1 MKINKNIYNSV
12 QEDSYK
18 KDEKKLEKKDIKE
31 GAKEDRVEITSHVS
45 EIKTVDLNSENSP
58 ERSYIQLKYA
68 EYKIKENADTALAIY
83 NGLSKERVY
92 GLL

>member
-1 MKINKNIYNSV
+1 MKINKNVYNSV

-18 KDEKKLEKKDIKE
+18 KDEKKLEKKGIKE

-58 ERSYIQLKYA
+58 ERSYIQLKYSFG
-68 EYKIKENADTALAIY
+68 YI
-83 NGLSKERVY
+83 
-92 GLL
+92 